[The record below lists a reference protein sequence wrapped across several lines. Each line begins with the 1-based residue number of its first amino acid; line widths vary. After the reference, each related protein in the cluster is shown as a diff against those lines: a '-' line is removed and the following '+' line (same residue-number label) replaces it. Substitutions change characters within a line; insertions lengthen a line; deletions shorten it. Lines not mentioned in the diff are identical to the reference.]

1 MPRNPAA
8 LTTPDE
14 QFRLALEAAPTGML
28 MADRNGCITLV
39 NAQIENLFGY
49 AREELIGMKVETLV
63 PPRFRQLHPEFRAGF
78 FAHPETRA
86 MGGGRELYGVRKD
99 GTEVPVEIG
108 LNPLSTPNGDFV
120 LSSIVDISERK
131 HTVRQLSERTEALAA
146 TLQERE
152 ILLREVHHRVKNNLQ
167 IIASLIN
174 MQMRKLDAAAS
185 REVLNECKTRV
196 DAIALIH
203 EKLYQSQDFTNL
215 PFASYAKGLVST
227 IMQASG
233 ISMERIVVQFAID
246 DVSLPVDLAIPCGL
260 ILNELVTNAIK
271 HAFPQLR
278 RGIILVAL
286 RRLDATALQ
295 LSVTDDGV
303 GMHDFDVAVERDSI
317 GLSLVAS
324 LADQL
329 NGKWRV
335 AGEAGTSVFVDF
347 RMASPQQD

>member
-1 MPRNPAA
+1 
-8 LTTPDE
+8 
-14 QFRLALEAAPTGML
+14 
-28 MADRNGCITLV
+28 
-39 NAQIENLFGY
+39 
-49 AREELIGMKVETLV
+49 
-63 PPRFRQLHPEFRAGF
+63 
-78 FAHPETRA
+78 
-86 MGGGRELYGVRKD
+86 
-99 GTEVPVEIG
+99 
-108 LNPLSTPNGDFV
+108 
-120 LSSIVDISERK
+120 
-131 HTVRQLSERTEALAA
+131 
-146 TLQERE
+146 
-152 ILLREVHHRVKNNLQ
+152 
-167 IIASLIN
+167 

-329 NGKWRV
+329 NGKWGV

-347 RMASPQQD
+347 RMASPQQH